1 MNRVLRPI
9 FYALG
14 LIAIIAVSFAVGM
27 VVGSSLSASGNY
39 DLYLVVAI
47 AVAII
52 AVLGAV
58 IVYLLESRRR
68 RQS

>member
-1 MNRVLRPI
+1 MNTVLRPI

-14 LIAIIAVSFAVGM
+14 LVAIVTASFAVGM
-27 VVGSSLSASGNY
+27 VVGSSISASVNY
-39 DLYLVVAI
+39 DLYLVVAV

-52 AVLGAV
+52 AVLAAV

-68 RQS
+68 QG

>member
-1 MNRVLRPI
+1 MNTLLRPV

-14 LIAIIAVSFAVGM
+14 LVAIVTASFAVGM
-27 VVGSSLSASGNY
+27 VVGNSISASVNY

-52 AVLGAV
+52 AVLAAV

-68 RQS
+68 QG

>member
-1 MNRVLRPI
+1 MTTLLRPI

-14 LIAIIAVSFAVGM
+14 LVAIVTASFAVGM
-27 VVGSSLSASGNY
+27 VVGSSISASVNY

-52 AVLGAV
+52 AILGAV

-68 RQS
+68 QG